1 MVSEQAAGGT
11 GRSRSLQGR
20 GLRLCRRAFGQ
31 DRDEAGWGGL
41 GPDRRGKVA
50 DIEVLELGARGMEP

>member
-1 MVSEQAAGGT
+1 M
-11 GRSRSLQGR
+11 QGR